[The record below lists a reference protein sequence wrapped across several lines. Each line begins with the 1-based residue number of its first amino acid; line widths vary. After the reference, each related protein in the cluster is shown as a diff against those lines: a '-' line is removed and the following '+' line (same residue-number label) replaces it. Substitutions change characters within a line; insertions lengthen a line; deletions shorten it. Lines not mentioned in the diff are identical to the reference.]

1 VHLELESSAD
11 CNNELVEV
19 ERKKDLFEQSFQRR
33 LLVNQNRKAK
43 SA

>member
-1 VHLELESSAD
+1 LESAAD

-19 ERKKDLFEQSFQRR
+19 ARKKDLFEQSFQRR
-33 LLVNQNRKAK
+33 LLVNQKRKAK